1 MRYKDLSQGSPI
13 IASIFFARLM
23 DTLINSYAVSI
34 IYLQYQQ
41 IILLHAYTYASVCTN
56 YKLPQA
62 TLNGFSLG
70 VLSILDPIMPHKRD
84 TLYYFFGTQSIL
96 KTFSKLEKDVDTMKL
111 VTNSMSISGKDKFR
125 HIILSLMLRL
135 PVVCCSSYPYMF

>member
-1 MRYKDLSQGSPI
+1 
-13 IASIFFARLM
+13 M

-111 VTNSMSISGKDKFR
+111 FRVQEFSYVRTVLVNVFAAKFLSNFSIATDSTCGTS
-125 HIILSLMLRL
+125 ITI
-135 PVVCCSSYPYMF
+135 